1 MAGRVGRPNSGY
13 NRLQTIGDFVMK
25 EIGAI
30 PSAST
35 ELPTIDQGTFW
46 RTLGT
51 RATGMTI
58 VTARSDEGPVG
69 FLGLS
74 ATHVAADPATMMV
87 SIDRK
92 TSALAGVLSQRHF
105 AVNFLDAAAAHVATA
120 FGGKSGLQNADRFV
134 EDEWATL
141 ATGAPVYCQ
150 ALGVFDCLVETVVEH
165 GNVSIVIGRVVAASS
180 RADGE
185 PLLFFRGKTIEGLRQ
200 PD

>member
-1 MAGRVGRPNSGY
+1 
-13 NRLQTIGDFVMK
+13 MK

-30 PSAST
+30 PPTTS
-35 ELPTIDQGTFW
+35 ELLSIDQGTFW
-46 RTLGT
+46 RTLGN

-58 VTARSDEGPVG
+58 VTAMSDEGPVG

-74 ATHVAADPATMMV
+74 ATHVAADPATMLV

-92 TSALAGVLSQRHF
+92 TSALAGVLSQGHF

-120 FGGKSGLQNADRFV
+120 FGGKSGLRNADRFV
-134 EDEWATL
+134 HGEWATL

-185 PLLFFRGKTIEGLRQ
+185 PLLFFRGKTIEGLHHSE
-200 PD
+200 

>member
-1 MAGRVGRPNSGY
+1 MN
-13 NRLQTIGDFVMK
+13 

-30 PSAST
+30 PPATS
-35 ELPTIDQGTFW
+35 ELPIIDQGTFW

-58 VTARSDEGPVG
+58 VTASSDDGPVG

-74 ATHVAADPATMMV
+74 ATHVAADPATMLV

-92 TSALAGVLSQRHF
+92 TSALATVLSRGHF
-105 AVNFLDAAAAHVATA
+105 AVNFLDSAAAHVAAA

-134 EDEWATL
+134 DGEWATL
-141 ATGAPVYCQ
+141 TTGAPVYCQ
-150 ALGVFDCLVETVVEH
+150 ALGVFDCIVETVVPH

-180 RADGE
+180 RPDGE
-185 PLLFFRGKTIEGLRQ
+185 PLLFFRGKTIEGLCQ
-200 PD
+200 PE